1 MWQNNSIGLEPISTE
16 VSPFGTVTEKS
27 KQILDLVKIIFKI
40 NYFNVQMPIL

>member
-27 KQILDLVKIIFKI
+27 KQILDLVQI
-40 NYFNVQMPIL
+40 NFLT

>member
-27 KQILDLVKIIFKI
+27 KQILDLQYMRDKSV
-40 NYFNVQMPIL
+40 VQL